1 MAPGKSP
8 TKPVKRWT
16 AEADTELLLLL
27 VQMYVKSVDYNE
39 VAARLGD
46 GSTANAIDHRMRRL
60 RGPKKAGGKKVVK
73 KEEEVD
79 EMDD

>member
-1 MAPGKSP
+1 
-8 TKPVKRWT
+8 
-16 AEADTELLLLL
+16 
-27 VQMYVKSVDYNE
+27 MYVKSIDYNE

-60 RGPKKAGGKKVVK
+60 RGPRKAGGKKVVK

-79 EMDD
+79 EMDG